1 MHRNDLF
8 RSGSGCA
15 RVILHQQDHILGCH
29 AVPQGDTLEND
40 REGTNVHDA
49 EPNFS
54 AKQVDLRALKIP
66 ITKNSLSSCQSQY
79 PSKTHILGTTFQ
91 LWSILTIERMNSTM
105 MANTNGGLH
114 SGPMQESGSFQFSIG
129 ISHP

>member
-1 MHRNDLF
+1 MPRNDMF
-8 RSGSGCA
+8 FSGSGCA

-29 AVPQGDTLEND
+29 AVPQGDTLENH

-54 AKQVDLRALKIP
+54 AEQVDLRALKITTIEKIP
-66 ITKNSLSSCQSQY
+66 YRLAKY
-79 PSKTHILGTTFQ
+79 PSKTHIPGTTFR

>member
-1 MHRNDLF
+1 MF
-8 RSGSGCA
+8 CSGSGCA

-29 AVPQGDTLEND
+29 AVPQGDTLENH

-66 ITKNSLSSCQSQY
+66 SIEKIHIALPYFRDNISTVEYFNNRKDEFYNDGEYKWRIALWTYAGIWIISVLHWYFSSIR
-79 PSKTHILGTTFQ
+79 K
-91 LWSILTIERMNSTM
+91 R
-105 MANTNGGLH
+105 
-114 SGPMQESGSFQFSIG
+114 
-129 ISHP
+129 

>member
-1 MHRNDLF
+1 MF
-8 RSGSGCA
+8 CSGSGCA

-29 AVPQGDTLEND
+29 AVPQGDTLENH

-66 ITKNSLSSCQSQY
+66 SIVKIPYRLACQSQY

>member
-8 RSGSGCA
+8 CSGSGCA
-15 RVILHQQDHILGCH
+15 RVILHQQDRVLGCH
-29 AVPQGDTLEND
+29 EVPQGDTLENH

-66 ITKNSLSSCQSQY
+66 SIEKIPYRLANHSNQV
-79 PSKTHILGTTFQ
+79 KHIF
-91 LWSILTIERMNSTM
+91 
-105 MANTNGGLH
+105 
-114 SGPMQESGSFQFSIG
+114 
-129 ISHP
+129 

>member
-1 MHRNDLF
+1 MHRSDMF
-8 RSGSGCA
+8 CSGSGCA

-29 AVPQGDTLEND
+29 AVPQGDTLENH
-40 REGTNVHDA
+40 RKGTNVHDA

-54 AKQVDLRALKIP
+54 AEQVDLRALKIT
-66 ITKNSLSSCQSQY
+66 TKKKSLLPCQSQY
-79 PSKTHILGTTFQ
+79 PTKTHILGTTFQ